1 MEFKEAV
8 SKQQEFTRLLIK
20 TPLEKYTSKLW
31 EAFLAVACDAL
42 DFSNLHEEFE
52 KERIAF
58 EKKAKSVS
66 QQYLAILK
74 GEPVKIGNIKVTSN
88 KVLEAIKQALYS
100 EYMEMGLNYRK
111 PSFEKAEAQL
121 KRWRNN
127 YAVEVWIMGELAEKL
142 GRLPKEDDFDAFYT
156 DPINVQNYLE
166 CGWNDCN
173 IYPWVKT
180 TEQVEATIKDNTAKN
195 KQGRKPQNTH
205 LFWLVLEIRKYY
217 KIQNNEVYR
226 LIFDCMDLFGLLDDV
241 KEGWEKIYDTE
252 RKMKTQKAQYIK
264 NSIYKPALKYETPEP
279 TIWTKVKGIEM
290 EFHEPF

>member
-88 KVLEAIKQALYS
+88 KVLEAIKQALFE
-100 EYMEMGLNYRK
+100 EYQAMGLNLRPMTY
-111 PSFEKAEAQL
+111 EEAEAKL
-121 KRWRNN
+121 EDWR
-127 YAVEVWIMGELAEKL
+127 
-142 GRLPKEDDFDAFYT
+142 DDFDTECIILNQLIKESGAMPDDEDLDAFHT
-156 DPINVQNYLE
+156 DHSNVEWFIDFSDRCIFELPAHPLQVE
-166 CGWNDCN
+166 
-173 IYPWVKT
+173 KT
-180 TEQVEATIKDNTAKN
+180 TNENPAKS
-195 KQGRKPQNTH
+195 KRGRKLENKH
-205 LFWLVLEIRKYY
+205 LIWLVLEIRKYY
-217 KIQNNEVYR
+217 KTQNNDVYR

-264 NSIYKPALKYETPEP
+264 NSIYKPALKYETPQP
-279 TIWTKVKGIEM
+279 TIQAKVKGIGM
-290 EFHEPF
+290 EFHDTL